1 MLELKNVS
9 KSYTIGESSLTVLDG
24 FSETMD
30 EGELIALVGPS
41 GAGKSTLL
49 HIAGGLDAPSGG
61 EVLFQGRDIYAL
73 KEAELNKYRGNHVGF
88 VFQSHYLLDD
98 FTALE
103 NIMLPKLI
111 LGADKKTAVKEAEAL
126 IESVGLSDRAAHF
139 PSELSGGEQQRIA
152 VARAL
157 INSPKML
164 LADEPTGNLDR
175 ANSDAVMD
183 ILVSLSGKGVCVVIV
198 THDEALASRCRRR
211 IRLEKK

>member
-1 MLELKNVS
+1 MLEFKNIS
-9 KSYTIGESSLTVLDG
+9 KKYRMGENTLTVLDN
-24 FSETMD
+24 FNETI
-30 EGELIALVGPS
+30 EKGELIALVGPS

-49 HIAGGLDAPSGG
+49 HIAGGLDAPSSG
-61 EVLFQGRDIYAL
+61 EVLFNGSSIYSL
-73 KEAELNKYRGNHVGF
+73 KEHELNKYRGTHIGF

-111 LGADKKTAVKEAEAL
+111 LGGDRKQTEQEAL
-126 IESVGLSDRAAHF
+126 ILLEKVGLSNRAGHF

-157 INSPKML
+157 INSPDIL
-164 LADEPTGNLDR
+164 FADEPTGNLDK
-175 ANSDAVMD
+175 ANSDSVMN
-183 ILVSLSGKGVCVVIV
+183 ILSSLSESGVCVVIV
-198 THDEALASRCRRR
+198 THDESLASRCRRI